1 MAWCSAQ
8 EFRSHEHA
16 AGNKGRCI
24 PHRHVVNSRSVNSF
38 ARVVYTMTP
47 VHARCPVC
55 GNPHRMDHA
64 PGCNFEA
71 RFQEKRKVE
80 QLAGDVKAIQS
91 DYTRAVRLLRL
102 LVAADDLTGDTDEF
116 VDLATRI
123 AKEARELLL

>member
-1 MAWCSAQ
+1 
-8 EFRSHEHA
+8 
-16 AGNKGRCI
+16 
-24 PHRHVVNSRSVNSF
+24 
-38 ARVVYTMTP
+38 
-47 VHARCPVC
+47 
-55 GNPHRMDHA
+55 MDHA